1 MAKRDTLWTC
11 IGVTKHLGANG
22 LEVVKVRC
30 GVDLVR
36 RIKSSQSKS
45 YVKSKGER
53 LTAVRTDFIILP
65 TPMLRL
71 DALRFA
77 LSAPE
82 FQSFEDQELIQ
93 EQIDNRLPVTK
104 RKKVIKP
111 TKSALSYGKRK
122 VSAEDV
128 LDAIAE

>member
-1 MAKRDTLWTC
+1 MAKRDTLWNC

-53 LTAVRTDFIILP
+53 LNAVRTDFIILP

-93 EQIDNRLPVTK
+93 EQIDNRLPVAK
-104 RKKVIKP
+104 REKVIKP
-111 TKSALSYGKRK
+111 TKSALSLGKRK
-122 VSAEDV
+122 VSVEDV
-128 LDAIAE
+128 LDAVAE